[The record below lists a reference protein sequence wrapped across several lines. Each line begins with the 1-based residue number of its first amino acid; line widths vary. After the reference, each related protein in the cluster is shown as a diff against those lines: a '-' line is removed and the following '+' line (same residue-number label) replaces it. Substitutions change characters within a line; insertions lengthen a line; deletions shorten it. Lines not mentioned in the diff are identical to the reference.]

1 MAESCDSGN
10 KIYIDICE
18 SDSVNETCIS
28 VDSWKGDKD
37 KNPNSC
43 IQSDI
48 QTSQLKT
55 DSPEV

>member
-1 MAESCDSGN
+1 MAESWDSGN
-10 KIYIDICE
+10 RIYIDIRE
-18 SDSVNETCIS
+18 GDSGNETCIS

-55 DSPEV
+55 NSPEV